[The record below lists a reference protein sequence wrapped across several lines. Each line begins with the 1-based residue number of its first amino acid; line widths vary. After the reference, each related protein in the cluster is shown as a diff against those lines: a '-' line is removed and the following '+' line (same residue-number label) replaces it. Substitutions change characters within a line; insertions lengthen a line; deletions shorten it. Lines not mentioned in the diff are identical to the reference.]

1 MKMKNTVTVEQIDRI
16 LKDGTF
22 EVQTLGDKTTLV
34 KFTTKEG
41 FVIVATSSCVSSE
54 NYDEKIGEEICMK
67 DIRDKLWELEGYSLQ
82 KELYEA
88 KGEDTAKGRVEKEA
102 NELESRV
109 TALKRFIGTPKFD
122 NLNDAAK
129 DYLIRQRDVMWQY
142 LVILRCRLSIW
153 VDEK

>member
-1 MKMKNTVTVEQIDRI
+1 MENKVTSEQIERI
-16 LKDGTF
+16 IKDGTL

-41 FVIVATSSCVSSE
+41 FVIVATSSCVSPE
-54 NYDEKIGEEICMK
+54 NYDKKIGEELCMR
-67 DIRDKLWELEGYSLQ
+67 DIKDKLWEFEGYRLQ
-82 KELYEA
+82 KELCETKA
-88 KGEDTAKGRVEKEA
+88 ETAKERVEKEA
-102 NELESRV
+102 SELESRA
-109 TALKRFIGTPKFD
+109 TSLNGFIGTPKFN

-153 VDEK
+153 EDEA